1 MKHSAL
7 ILSAAACALLASDP
21 VGIERI
27 VVSGSADDGSSMIL
41 DSNRTGNVQTFGT
54 KSIATLG
61 TQANMNPYTIIQYSP
76 SVNFTP
82 VDAAGSNEPSYHDP
96 IRIRGKSQSG
106 PGGVFMIDGT
116 PISSNPGGG
125 KQLVDMENVASID
138 LHKGYLSAD
147 KNLGFSSLIGKVD
160 MNLRQA
166 SSKAGA
172 EVSQAFGSDS
182 FMRTFVRFDSG
193 RIGDVAMFGSFSR
206 LGSEKTKGEGDLER
220 INGTLGLTYTPSD
233 AFKAKITAIR
243 NSDEHHNYYNMSY
256 AEASNLGSNFD
267 KEFATTRPSAN
278 NDVDYYD
285 WNRQDFLTTAVLGE
299 IEYRPSGSDRITFK
313 PYYKKDEGSYWY
325 SNANASDPTKN
336 RVVNWRIDHDL
347 YGATAAYEHTFSEA
361 LKAKIGYW
369 YHKQLPPGP
378 PSDQVKYRVVNGN
391 LVYDG
396 YAVLADNDYHV
407 LQAPYTQLSGT
418 IDRLTYVAGL
428 QYQSFRL
435 GALKSHT
442 NGNQTG
448 SANPDYDAAI
458 ATTAVDPWASVD
470 AKTFHTLIPSLYLG
484 YEFTPSTTLYAS
496 YSRTYGFDV
505 NLFPS
510 YVSNRAN
517 FVAKNVT
524 LQQLWDTLDLELSD
538 NIDVGVKTTVG
549 GITFNP
555 GVFVSFVQNK
565 QANIYDPAYGVN
577 YPANVGDALGYGA
590 EFSAYGPISESLE
603 FIASLSYNRYAFTQ
617 NFQSGATTSV
627 ETDGKQLP
635 DAPKVM
641 AKAALSYTLG
651 DWTLTPSVRYTSSRW
666 GDVQNTQKID
676 AFTLVDFDAQYR
688 LKSFMGSRNAV
699 LRLSATNLLDEEYIS
714 TINAA
719 DNFLA
724 ATGTATTYQT
734 GAPLAIFG
742 SLNLKF

>member
-1 MKHSAL
+1 MKSSVL
-7 ILSAAACALLASDP
+7 ILSLAACAVLAADP
-21 VGIERI
+21 LGIERI
-27 VVSGSADDGSSMIL
+27 VVNDLADDGDTMIL
-41 DSNRTGNVQTFGT
+41 DANQSGANQSFGA
-54 KSIATLG
+54 KSIATLS
-61 TQANMNPYTIIQYSP
+61 TQANMNPYAIIQFSP

-82 VDAAGSNEPSYHDP
+82 VDPAGSNEPSYHDP

-106 PGGVFMIDGT
+106 PGGVFMIDGI
-116 PISSNPGGG
+116 PVSSNPGGG
-125 KQLVDMENVASID
+125 KQLIDMENVASID
-138 LHKGYLSAD
+138 LLKGYLPAD

-160 MNLRQA
+160 MNLKEARN
-166 SSKAGA
+166 KAGG
-172 EVSQAFGSDS
+172 EISQSFGSDD

-193 RIGDVAMFGSFSR
+193 RIGDVAVFGSFSH
-206 LGSEKTKGEGDLER
+206 LSNDKTKGSGDLKR
-220 INGTLGLTYTPSD
+220 LNGTVGLTYTPNS
-233 AFKAKITAIR
+233 ALKAKITAIR
-243 NSDEHHNYYNMSY
+243 NSDDHHNYYNLSY
-256 AEASNLGSNFD
+256 AEASDLGANAG
-267 KEFATTRPSAN
+267 KEFATLKPTASD
-278 NDVDYYD
+278 DVNYYD

-299 IEYRPSGSDRITFK
+299 IEYRPTSSDTVTIK
-313 PYYKKDEGSYWY
+313 PYYKKDEGNYWF
-325 SNANASDPTKN
+325 SNFTSN
-336 RVVNWRIDHDL
+336 RVINWRIDHDL
-347 YGATAAYEHTFSEA
+347 YGATAAYDHTFSEA

-407 LQAPYTQLSGT
+407 LQAPFAQLSGT
-418 IDRLTYVAGL
+418 IDKFTYVAGL
-428 QYQSFRL
+428 QYQSFKL
-435 GALKSHT
+435 GALESHT
-442 NGNQTG
+442 FGNTSG
-448 SANPDYDAAI
+448 TANPDYDAAI
-458 ATTAVDPWASVD
+458 AASATDPWASAD
-470 AKTFHTLIPSLYLG
+470 AKTFHTYIPSLYLG
-484 YEFTPSTTLYAS
+484 YELNPATSLYID

-505 NLFPS
+505 NLFPT

-517 FVAKNVT
+517 FVTKNVT

-538 NIDVGVKTTVG
+538 NIDLGVKTTLG
-549 GITFNP
+549 GVTLNP
-555 GVFVSFVQNK
+555 ALFVSFVQNK
-565 QANIYDPAYGVN
+565 QANVYDPSFGVS

-590 EFSAYGPISESLE
+590 EFSAYGPLSESLE
-603 FIASLSYNRYAFTQ
+603 FIASLSYNRFAFTQ
-617 NFQSGATTSV
+617 DFRSGATTSV

-635 DAPKVM
+635 DAPRYM

-676 AFTLVDFDAQYR
+676 PYTLVDFDAQYR

-699 LRLSATNLLDEEYIS
+699 LRLSATNLFDEEYIS

-724 ATGTATTYQT
+724 ASTTATTYQT
-734 GAPLAIFG
+734 GAPFALFG